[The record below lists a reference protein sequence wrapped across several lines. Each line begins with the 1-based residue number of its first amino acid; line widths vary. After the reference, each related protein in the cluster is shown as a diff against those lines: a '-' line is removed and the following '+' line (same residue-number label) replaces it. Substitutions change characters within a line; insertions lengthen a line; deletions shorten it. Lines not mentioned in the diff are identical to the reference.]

1 MKMLSRTPLV
11 LALLGCTLSVVAAQT
26 PTTPAPTTAPATV
39 NAPSLA
45 AAGSTDKHAAI
56 RDAKVTMAQAVEVAE
71 RTGGQGKAIDVEFE
85 RTSGSEPAHYEIK
98 VVYPDGKLVEHK
110 VDANAGTVL
119 KSENQPFERYFTR
132 LKPADFHAA
141 KASLRDAI
149 KAAEGSIGN
158 SARAVEAVVE
168 KDGSA
173 VVYEIELAS
182 TSGKHEV
189 RVDANGQVISR

>member
-1 MKMLSRTPLV
+1 MFSRTPLV
-11 LALLGCTLSVVAAQT
+11 VALLGCTLSAAPAQTTTT
-26 PTTPAPTTAPATV
+26 PTTPLATA
-39 NAPSLA
+39 NAPSA
-45 AAGSTDKHAAI
+45 APAGSTDKYAAI

-85 RTSGSEPAHYEIK
+85 RPSGSEPAHYEIK

-132 LKPADFHAA
+132 LKPADFQAA
-141 KASLRDAI
+141 KASLREAV
-149 KAAEGSIGN
+149 KAAEGSVGN
-158 SARAVEAVVE
+158 SARAVEAEVE

-173 VVYEIELAS
+173 VIYEIELAS
-182 TSGKHEV
+182 ASGKHEV
-189 RVDANGQVISR
+189 RIDANGQLVAR